1 MRRIH
6 IFRAGKQTAM
16 SGMQLNFSESDLAA
30 AAAAYNPELHE
41 APLVVGHPKSDGP
54 AYGWVK
60 SLAADGAGLFA
71 EPDQVNAEFEEQVKA
86 GAYKKVSAAFYTP
99 DHPHNPAPGAYYL
112 RHVGFLGAQPPAV
125 KGLKGIEFAEDDQ
138 CVEIELEFSEGEGT
152 EQLLWATEGLVSLFK
167 TLRDHLIEKEG
178 TESAD
183 KVLPAWRLDSAAE
196 SITRARTE
204 HEAKHAASASPA
216 FSEPTTQEN
225 TAVTPEEK
233 AALEAQN
240 AQLQADLAAAQARLR
255 SSAVAANTAAH
266 AAFAEQL
273 AADAR
278 IATGDKAVVTALL
291 DFAEPA
297 VVEGETANVVEF
309 GEGDAKQ
316 PIGAAIKAFLQGL
329 PKRVEFGEQAG
340 RSRVADDKTKTDDGV
355 QYAEGTPADQIELDR
370 RIRKHAAEHKLT
382 YAEAASHLATLPA
395 QA

>member
-16 SGMQLNFSESDLAA
+16 SGLQLNFSESDLAA

-167 TLRDHLIEKEG
+167 TLRDHLIDKEG
-178 TESAD
+178 AEAAD

-204 HEAKHAASASPA
+204 REAKRAASASPA

>member
-6 IFRAGKQTAM
+6 IFRAGQQTAM
-16 SGMQLNFSESDLAA
+16 SGLQLNFSESDLAA

-138 CVEIELEFSEGEGT
+138 CVEVELEFSEVEDT
-152 EQLLWATEGLVSLFK
+152 LVWALADLVPALRSL
-167 TLRDHLIEKEG
+167 RESIVEKEG
-178 TESAD
+178 VEAAD
-183 KVLPAWRLDSAAE
+183 KALPSWRLDSMAEAA
-196 SITRARTE
+196 TRAR
-204 HEAKHAASASPA
+204 EALRKELQASTNPA

-240 AQLQADLAAAQARLR
+240 AQLQADLASAQARLR

-340 RSRVADDKTKTDDGV
+340 RSRAADDKTKTDDGV
-355 QYAEGTPADQIELDR
+355 QYAEGTPQDQIELDR
-370 RIRKHAAEHKLT
+370 RIRKHAADHKLT

-395 QA
+395 QS